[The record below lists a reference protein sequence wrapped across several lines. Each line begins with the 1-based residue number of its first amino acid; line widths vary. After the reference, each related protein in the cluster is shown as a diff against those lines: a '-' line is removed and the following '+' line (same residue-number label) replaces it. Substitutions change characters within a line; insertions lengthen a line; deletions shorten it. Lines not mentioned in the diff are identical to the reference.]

1 MINKAFPMETTE
13 NHISGWEKST
23 SDGPEPKTLPSVD
36 TYWSV
41 LKRGKDLV
49 GLKLRKNNFV
59 WRRQDQ
65 NHETEPKGY
74 VSNLGIKKK
83 KQWDWK
89 ELHDS
94 VRWLEK
100 NQKDIMNV

>member
-49 GLKLRKNNFV
+49 GLKLRKQFCLKKTRSES
-59 WRRQDQ
+59 WDRA
-65 NHETEPKGY
+65 KG
-74 VSNLGIKKK
+74 LC
-83 KQWDWK
+83 
-89 ELHDS
+89 
-94 VRWLEK
+94 
-100 NQKDIMNV
+100 